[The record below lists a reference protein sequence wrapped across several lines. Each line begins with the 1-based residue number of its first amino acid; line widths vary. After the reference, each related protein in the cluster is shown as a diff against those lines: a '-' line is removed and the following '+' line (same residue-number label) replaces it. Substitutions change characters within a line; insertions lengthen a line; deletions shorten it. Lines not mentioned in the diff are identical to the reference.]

1 MSPVVPSSAERISAS
16 PRARRVGR
24 RGADPRLIV
33 GASLVLASMVLGAFL
48 VARADHTVAVW
59 TATRDLAAGS
69 VLGANDVRATRV
81 QLNATASAYLGEAAS
96 PAGSTL
102 TRNLTA
108 GELLPVAAVVAASAS
123 TAPTRLV
130 TVPVEQ
136 FHAPAGLAGGEVVDV
151 YVTPRAETGRSGPA
165 TLVAQRAR
173 VHAVELQGG
182 RFGASSRSVGVVL
195 SLDPEL
201 VSRVVS
207 GVRRGSIDLVRVPL
221 DSR

>member
-1 MSPVVPSSAERISAS
+1 
-16 PRARRVGR
+16 
-24 RGADPRLIV
+24 LIV
-33 GASLVLASMVLGAFL
+33 GAVLVVVSMLLGAFL
-48 VARADHTVAVW
+48 VARADRTVAVW
-59 TATRDLAAGS
+59 SAARDLSAGR
-69 VLGANDVRATRV
+69 VLSADDVRITRV
-81 QLNATASAYLGEAAS
+81 QLNTVTSAYLADTPS
-96 PAGSTL
+96 PAGSTV
-102 TRNLTA
+102 TRSITA
-108 GELLPVAAVVAASAS
+108 GELLPGAAVVAATPAS
-123 TAPTRLV
+123 TRLV

-165 TLVAQRAR
+165 SLVAERAR

-195 SLDPEL
+195 ALDPEL

-221 DSR
+221 DAR